1 MCESQ
6 VVNRSFEAAGVV
18 EGGASPLS
26 GQGRPQTQTLTK
38 VYSVSKVAQV
48 RQENQVREA
57 SSQRMEPARSPT
69 QLQRLQ
75 MEHEGDVLQ
84 ASHAEP
90 LWHQAQ
96 PSSPS
101 TQPREGRYAKEVKGK
116 NPPNKPTALFESLF
130 EGL

>member
-18 EGGASPLS
+18 EGESSPSS
-26 GQGRPQTQTLTK
+26 GQGRPKTLTLTK
-38 VYSVSKVAQV
+38 LSASKVAHV
-48 RQENQVREA
+48 RQANQVPEA

-69 QLQRLQ
+69 QRQRLQ

-84 ASHAEP
+84 ASHAAP
-90 LWHQAQ
+90 RWHQAQ